1 MTVPAAHRHLRQ
13 AACMNVLERNLD
25 YFKFLL
31 YTFFGFFPSL
41 MQAGLTNFKI
51 INTTIKKKI

>member
-1 MTVPAAHRHLRQ
+1 MTVPAAHRPLRH
-13 AACMNVLERNLD
+13 AACMNVLERDLN

-31 YTFFGFFPSL
+31 YTFLGFFPGL

-51 INTTIKKKI
+51 INTTI

>member
-1 MTVPAAHRHLRQ
+1 MTVPAAHRHLRHG
-13 AACMNVLERNLD
+13 ACMNVLERNLN

-41 MQAGLTNFKI
+41 MQAGLINFKI
-51 INTTIKKKI
+51 INTTI